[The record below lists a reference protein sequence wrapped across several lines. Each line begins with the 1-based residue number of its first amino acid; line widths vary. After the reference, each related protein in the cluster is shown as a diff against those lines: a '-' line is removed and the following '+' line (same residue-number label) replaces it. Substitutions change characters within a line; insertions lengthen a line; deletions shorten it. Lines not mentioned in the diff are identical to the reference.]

1 MAVDRSTPPP
11 ITDFKEIRLDVPAP
25 ITLSNGIKMWVTGN
39 GEDEINKISLY
50 ITGGAFQES
59 RPMQATSCAM
69 SVFNGNRNMTYSQ
82 IAEAIDFYGA
92 WRSLQTH
99 DNCTAFALSS
109 LNENFDKTLPILV
122 DSLRFP
128 TFPERYAIDTAAD
141 ESVPPAG
148 LLGQEGLE
156 AMVEL
161 YETGRTMHRC
171 GRLSAA
177 SCLAGAVIGAALAV
191 APCWSGNWAAVS
203 AARVLLYMLAWLI
216 PGFACRALLKK

>member
-128 TFPERYAIDTAAD
+128 TFPDNEFDLIKRQLT
-141 ESVPPAG
+141 
-148 LLGQEGLE
+148 
-156 AMVEL
+156 
-161 YETGRTMHRC
+161 
-171 GRLSAA
+171 
-177 SCLAGAVIGAALAV
+177 
-191 APCWSGNWAAVS
+191 VS
-203 AARVLLYMLAWLI
+203 
-216 PGFACRALLKK
+216 P

>member
-128 TFPERYAIDTAAD
+128 TFGSGALPFPCGRHRRH
-141 ESVPPAG
+141 P
-148 LLGQEGLE
+148 EGLFGDIVLCE
-156 AMVEL
+156 AAYVL
-161 YETGRTMHRC
+161 VRIDAHSC
-171 GRLSAA
+171 SKAA
-177 SCLAGAVIGAALAV
+177 TSAVI
-191 APCWSGNWAAVS
+191 
-203 AARVLLYMLAWLI
+203 
-216 PGFACRALLKK
+216 